1 MSSEYIRSLASQLAL
16 SMFQNK
22 VQQMLGTRTPA
33 QFSKLPAER
42 RKAVFRSHLVQ
53 GGYVQIEEGDDDDF
67 FNEDIA
73 DGALLRQEYVMG
85 SDDIGKQ
92 LVKEAREIY
101 YAENTF
107 TVRSHWLCEFVRDT
121 LADGKPMA
129 IEPLVRRIMV
139 RVDVEHIHDMDN
151 FEYMPEGETEKSW
164 VVRDLRQLL
173 AFTNAEWIGIEIWGG
188 GALDGSDLG
197 TQQKMKEMSGI
208 VKQLIDRFGD
218 AFTIKKIAR
227 EKALFHNLRPYWKP
241 VSAAAKQRLKVGK
254 ASFEE
259 LMQIQIEEWTR
270 QSSGIVQVGD
280 YWESVL

>member
-1 MSSEYIRSLASQLAL
+1 MTSEYDYIRSLASQLAL
-16 SMFQNK
+16 SMFQKKK

-85 SDDIGKQ
+85 SDDTGKQ

-121 LADGKPMA
+121 LVDGKPMA

-151 FEYMPEGETEKSW
+151 FDYMPEGETEKGW

-173 AFTNAEWIGIEIWGG
+173 AFTNTSCCRIASTSWES
-188 GALDGSDLG
+188 LRC
-197 TQQKMKEMSGI
+197 I
-208 VKQLIDRFGD
+208 VSIVECVVDAGKQLCLNPNRSMAWSQKGER
-218 AFTIKKIAR
+218 TSKCHR
-227 EKALFHNLRPYWKP
+227 EA
-241 VSAAAKQRLKVGK
+241 
-254 ASFEE
+254 
-259 LMQIQIEEWTR
+259 
-270 QSSGIVQVGD
+270 
-280 YWESVL
+280 